1 MEEILTKLVNGQ
13 ENKEIVLKEIKTN
26 ILVLN
31 QKAKSNAT
39 AIKQLEQQFGQMLAT
54 LNQRQTDT
62 LV

>member
-1 MEEILTKLVNGQ
+1 MEEMLTKLVNGQ
-13 ENKEIVLKEIKTN
+13 ENKEIVLKVIKKN

-54 LNQRQTDT
+54 LNQRQIDT